1 MPLLVVV
8 LCIQASHAC
17 CVLFAEL
24 YMVQDKSRDFLDTWD
39 FLETRI
45 SDIKDLGKIYDDVN
59 ISSERYLVSFS
70 YHFTLS
76 LSLSLSLSLV
86 IYRLASWQKVLF
98 NLSGL
103 ESAL

>member
-1 MPLLVVV
+1 
-8 LCIQASHAC
+8 
-17 CVLFAEL
+17 
-24 YMVQDKSRDFLDTWD
+24 MVQDKSRDFLDTWD

-45 SDIKDLGKIYDDVN
+45 SDIKDLGKFYDDVN

-76 LSLSLSLSLV
+76 LSLSFI